1 MTKRVSESVEFQGV
15 GLVAD
20 EAVSATIHGV
30 LKELSP
36 IKKSRSSACNY
47 YNGVL
52 TDGEKEMRLVG
63 FDCDSHAKLSG
74 CCSSKEAVMFKKCQ
88 IKKARQSNDLELLV
102 KSSTIVEKSPKKFK
116 VETMVA
122 NENGMEMMVNK
133 LGEVKNYQAV
143 SVVVKVMRVDVEEKL
158 TNGKC
163 KQDVIVADSTGSI
176 TCVLWE
182 GDIGMMEEKRSYR
195 LQNVCVNSFRGKK
208 FLSVGK
214 ETCEVS
220 EVSDIGEVDINF
232 VSEDGLFHLEDV
244 EIIGV

>member
-1 MTKRVSESVEFQGV
+1 MQLLQWSVN
-15 GLVAD
+15 
-20 EAVSATIHGV
+20 
-30 LKELSP
+30 
-36 IKKSRSSACNY
+36 R
-47 YNGVL
+47 
-52 TDGEKEMRLVG
+52 RR
-63 FDCDSHAKLSG
+63 
-74 CCSSKEAVMFKKCQ
+74 AVMFKKCQ

-102 KSSTIVEKSPKKFK
+102 KSSTIAEKSPKKVK

-143 SVVVKVMRVDVEEKL
+143 SVVVKIMRVDDEEKL

-163 KQDVIVADSTGSI
+163 KQDVIVADSTGSV

-208 FLSVGK
+208 FCQWEKKSAK
-214 ETCEVS
+214 
-220 EVSDIGEVDINF
+220 
-232 VSEDGLFHLEDV
+232 
-244 EIIGV
+244 